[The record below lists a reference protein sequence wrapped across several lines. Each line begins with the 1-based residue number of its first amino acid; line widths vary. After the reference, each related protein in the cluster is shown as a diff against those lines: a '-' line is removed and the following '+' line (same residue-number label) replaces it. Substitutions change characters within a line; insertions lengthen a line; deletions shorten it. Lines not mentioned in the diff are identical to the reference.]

1 MADAR
6 PHVALFEGIRGVARR
21 NLPHEVLAGVTLA
34 ALTIPMNIGYAQV
47 AGLPPIVGLYASI
60 FPMLLFAAFSSSRQL
75 VTGPDAP
82 IAVLMGSHLAGLAAP
97 GEPRY
102 IQLAYAQALV
112 CGAIFLL
119 VWFFRLGFLAN
130 FLSRAVLV
138 GFVSGLGIKVL
149 TGQIETIMGIRV
161 EVENLFPEVY
171 VGWFLEVFDIVL
183 KIPQSNL
190 YTVVIGL
197 GTILIIRLSRRYA
210 PRLPGALVA
219 LVLMTILVSVFGF
232 DQRGVSVLGE
242 IPSGLPTLTI
252 PHVAPTDF
260 LDLFPGAL
268 AISGVTL
275 AEALLVGR
283 NYAQKHGYPLDA
295 NQQMFAFGAANVA
308 AGLSGACATGSS
320 ASRTAA
326 MDSVGTRSQIPSAV
340 GAIVILMVL
349 LFFADLLAL
358 VPNAAL
364 GGIIANAVL
373 TLIEVGALRVLYRVR
388 LSEFWIAIVCLLS
401 VLTLGS
407 LQAVIIA
414 FLLSVI
420 DVVRRAAHPSTA
432 VLGQL
437 PGGNRFIEISRD
449 ERAQSIPGLLIYRFE
464 VELFFANAET
474 FREEVQQLIE
484 TTEPKVEWVVL
495 DAGAV
500 SDIDATGAEVLGQV
514 IGYLKERGVT
524 FGVAQASTRIR
535 GLLQIYGLLD
545 QIGEERLYDTNQEAA
560 EAHSRE
566 NDIPQA

>member
-1 MADAR
+1 VR
-6 PHVALFEGIRGVARR
+6 PHIALFEGIRGVGRR
-21 NLPHEVLAGVTLA
+21 SLPREVLAGVTLA
-34 ALTIPMNIGYAQV
+34 ALTIPMNIGYTQV

-60 FPMLLFAAFSSSRQL
+60 FPMLLFVAFSSSRQL
-75 VTGPDAP
+75 VAGPDAP
-82 IAVLMGSHLAGLAAP
+82 IAVLIGSPLAGLAVP

-102 IQLAYAQALV
+102 VQLAYAQALV
-112 CGAIFLL
+112 CAAIFFLI
-119 VWFFRLGFLAN
+119 WFFRLGFLAN

-138 GFVSGLGIKVL
+138 GFVSGLGIKIL
-149 TGQIETIMGIRV
+149 TDQIEYIMGIHV
-161 EVENLFPEVY
+161 EVGNLFPEVY
-171 VGWFLEVFDIVL
+171 LGWFLEIFDIVL

-197 GTILIIRLSRRYA
+197 GTILIVRLSRRYA

-219 LVLMTILVSVFGF
+219 LVLMTVLVSVFGL
-232 DQRGVSVLGE
+232 DQRGVRVLGE
-242 IPSGLPTLTI
+242 IPSGLPTMMI
-252 PHVAPTDF
+252 PHVAATDF

-268 AISGVTL
+268 AICGVTL
-275 AEALLVGR
+275 AEALLVSR

-326 MDSVGTRSQIPSAV
+326 MDSIGTRSQIPSVV
-340 GAIVILMVL
+340 GALVVLAVL

-358 VPNAAL
+358 VPNAVL

-373 TLIEVGALRVLYRVR
+373 ALIEVGALRVLYQVR
-388 LSEFWIAIVCLLS
+388 RSEFWIAIVCLLS

-420 DVVRRAAHPSTA
+420 DVVRRAAYPSTV
-432 VLGQL
+432 VLGWL
-437 PGGNRFIEISRD
+437 PGENRFLEISQD
-449 ERAQSIPGLLIYRFE
+449 ERAQSIPGLLVYRFE

-474 FREEVQQLIE
+474 FREEIQRLIE

-495 DAGAV
+495 DAGAI
-500 SDIDATGAEVLGQV
+500 SDIDATGAEVLEQ
-514 IGYLKERGVT
+514 IIRYLKVRGVT
-524 FGVAQASTRIR
+524 FGVAQANMRVR
-535 GLLQIYGLLD
+535 RLLQIYGLLD
-545 QIGEERLYDTNQEAA
+545 HIGEERLYDTNYEAA
-560 EAHSRE
+560 KAHSGK
-566 NDIPQA
+566 NDMPQT

>member
-1 MADAR
+1 
-6 PHVALFEGIRGVARR
+6 
-21 NLPHEVLAGVTLA
+21 VLAGVTLA

-75 VTGPDAP
+75 VASPDAP
-82 IAVLMGSHLAGLAAP
+82 IAVLIGSHLASLAVP

-102 IQLAYAQALV
+102 VQLAYAQALV
-112 CGAIFLL
+112 CAAIFFLI
-119 VWFFRLGFLAN
+119 WFFRLGFLGN

-149 TGQIETIMGIRV
+149 TGQIEHIMGIRV
-161 EVENLFPEVY
+161 EVEHLFPEVY
-171 VGWFLEVFDIVL
+171 MGWFLEVFDIAL
-183 KIPQSNL
+183 KIPQANL
-190 YTVVIGL
+190 YTVAIGL
-197 GTILIIRLSRRYA
+197 GTILIVRLSRRYA
-210 PRLPGALVA
+210 SRLPGALVA
-219 LVLMTILVSVFGF
+219 LALVTVLVSVLGL

-242 IPSGLPTLTI
+242 LPSGLPRMII
-252 PHVAPTDF
+252 PHVAATDF
-260 LDLFPGAL
+260 LELFPGAL
-268 AISGVTL
+268 AICCVTL

-283 NYAQKHGYPLDA
+283 NYAQKHGYSLDA

-326 MDSVGTRSQIPSAV
+326 MDSAGTRSQIPSV
-340 GAIVILMVL
+340 IGAIVVLVVL

-388 LSEFWIAIVCLLS
+388 RSEFWIAIVCLLS

-420 DVVRRAAHPSTA
+420 DVVRRAAYPST
-432 VLGQL
+432 VILGWL
-437 PGGNRFIEISRD
+437 PGENRFFEISRD

-474 FREEVQQLIE
+474 FREEVQRLIE
-484 TTEPKVEWVVL
+484 ATEPRVEWVVL
-495 DAGAV
+495 DAGAI

-514 IGYLKERGVT
+514 IRYLKERGVT
-524 FGVAQASTRIR
+524 FGVAQASMRIR
-535 GLLQIYGLLD
+535 RLLQIYGLLD
-545 QIGEERLYDTNQEAA
+545 QIGEERLYDTNLEAA
-560 EAHSRE
+560 EAHSRK
-566 NDIPQA
+566 NDLP

>member
-1 MADAR
+1 
-6 PHVALFEGIRGVARR
+6 
-21 NLPHEVLAGVTLA
+21 
-34 ALTIPMNIGYAQV
+34 MNIGYAQV

-75 VTGPDAP
+75 ITGPDAP
-82 IAVLMGSHLAGLAAP
+82 IAVLIGSHLASLAVP
-97 GEPRY
+97 GEIRY
-102 IQLAYAQALV
+102 VQLAYAQALV
-112 CGAIFLL
+112 CAAIYFLI
-119 VWFFRLGFLAN
+119 WFFRLGFLGN

-149 TGQIETIMGIRV
+149 TDQIEHIMGIHV
-161 EVENLFPEVY
+161 QVGHLFPEVY
-171 VGWFLEVFDIVL
+171 LGWFLEVFDIAL

-190 YTVVIGL
+190 YTVAIGL

-210 PRLPGALVA
+210 SRLPGALVA
-219 LVLMTILVSVFGF
+219 LALMTVLVSVLGL

-242 IPSGLPTLTI
+242 IPSGLPTMTV
-252 PHVAPTDF
+252 PHVAAVDF
-260 LDLFPGAL
+260 LELFPGAL
-268 AISGVTL
+268 AICCVTL

-283 NYAQKHGYPLDA
+283 NYAQRHGYPLDA
-295 NQQMFAFGAANVA
+295 NQQMFAFGAANAA

-326 MDSVGTRSQIPSAV
+326 MDSAGTRSQVPSVV
-340 GAIVILMVL
+340 GAIVVLVVL

-373 TLIEVGALRVLYRVR
+373 TLIEVGAMRVLYRVR
-388 LSEFWIAIVCLLS
+388 RSEFWIAIVCLLS

-420 DVVRRAAHPSTA
+420 DVVRRAANPSTV
-432 VLGQL
+432 VLGWI
-437 PGGNRFIEISRD
+437 PDENRFFEISLN
-449 ERAQSIPGLLIYRFE
+449 ERAQSIPELLIYRFE
-464 VELFFANAET
+464 VALFFANAET
-474 FREEVQQLIE
+474 FREEVQRLIK

-495 DAGAV
+495 DAEAV

-514 IGYLKERGVT
+514 IHYLKERGVT
-524 FGVAQASTRIR
+524 FGVAQASIKIR
-535 GLLQIYGLLD
+535 RLLQTYGLLD

-566 NDIPQA
+566 KDIPQA

>member
-1 MADAR
+1 MR
-6 PHVALFEGIRGVARR
+6 PRIAIFEGIRGVDRR
-21 NLPHEVLAGVTLA
+21 HLPREVLAGVMLA

-47 AGLPPIVGLYASI
+47 AGLPPILGLYASI
-60 FPMLLFAAFSSSRQL
+60 LPMLLFAAFSSSRQL

-82 IAVLMGSHLAGLAAP
+82 IAVLIGSHLATLAVP

-102 IQLAYAQALV
+102 VELAYAQALV
-112 CGAIFLL
+112 CAAIFFLI
-119 VWFFRLGFLAN
+119 WFFRLGFLGN

-149 TGQIETIMGIRV
+149 TGQIENIMGIRI
-161 EVENLFPEVY
+161 EVQHLFPEAY
-171 VGWFLEVFDIVL
+171 LGWFFEVFDIAL

-190 YTVVIGL
+190 YTLAIGL
-197 GTILIIRLSRRYA
+197 GTILIVRASRHFVSH
-210 PRLPGALVA
+210 LPGALMA
-219 LVLMTILVSVFGF
+219 LALMTVLVSVLGL
-232 DQRGVSVLGE
+232 DHRGVSVLGDV
-242 IPSGLPTLTI
+242 PSGLPTITT
-252 PHVAPTDF
+252 PHVAATDF

-268 AISGVTL
+268 AICCVTL
-275 AEALLVGR
+275 AEALLVAR
-283 NYAQKHGYPLDA
+283 TYAQRHGYSLDA

-326 MDSVGTRSQIPSAV
+326 MDSVGTRSQVPSVV
-340 GAIVILMVL
+340 GAVVVLVAL

-364 GGIIANAVL
+364 AGIIANAVL
-373 TLIEVGALRVLYRVR
+373 TLIEVGALRILYRVR
-388 LSEFWIAIVCLLS
+388 RSEFWIAIVCLLS

-407 LQAVIIA
+407 LQAVVIA

-420 DVVRRAAHPSTA
+420 DVVRRAAYPSTV
-432 VLGQL
+432 VLGWL
-437 PGGNRFIEISRD
+437 PDENRFSEISED

-474 FREEVQQLIE
+474 FREEVQRLIE
-484 TTEPKVEWVVL
+484 TTEPKAERIVL

-514 IGYLKERGVT
+514 IRYLKERGVT
-524 FGVAQASTRIR
+524 FGVSRASVRIR

-545 QIGEERLYDTNQEAA
+545 QIGEERLYNTNREAA
-560 EAHSRE
+560 EAHSRK
-566 NDIPQA
+566 NGISQT